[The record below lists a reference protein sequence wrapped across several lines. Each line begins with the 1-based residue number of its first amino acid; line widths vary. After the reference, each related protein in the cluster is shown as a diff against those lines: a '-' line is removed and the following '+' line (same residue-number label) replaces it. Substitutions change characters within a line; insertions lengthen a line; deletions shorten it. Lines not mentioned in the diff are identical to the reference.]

1 MQLVKA
7 TIRKN
12 HKERVLEEL
21 SSIPDVEG
29 LSAVDTISFV
39 KEGKSFSYRGS
50 QIKSNELVSFEQT
63 EVSCYSENNAGAIQ
77 KVLSEYSSKIYAV
90 ELRGNHDIQPVHDLA
105 HKDVKIGFVLP
116 ENNSD
121 IAPIYSDIAS
131 RGYSLDVLGALPLSI
146 ASLINYDI
154 LLIDMSVRKFP
165 VDDLTSLLNIPV
177 DIPMVLINR
186 SNNPIDKLTFVKM
199 GFASIHDIKNTDI
212 ILDSIYSAIS
222 HYQETKPERRNR
234 HKEVRAE
241 DKFVVVFSAFA

>member
-12 HKERVLEEL
+12 HKDRVLEEL

-29 LSAVDTISFV
+29 LSAIDTISYV
-39 KEGKSFSYRGS
+39 KEGKSFSYRGA

-63 EVSCYSENNAGAIQ
+63 EVSCYSENNADAIQ
-77 KVLSEYSSKIYAV
+77 KVLSEYSSKIYGI
-90 ELRGNHDIQPVHDLA
+90 ELSATHNIQPVHDLA

-116 ENNSD
+116 EMNEK
-121 IAPIYSDIAS
+121 ILPIYSDISS
-131 RGYSLDVLGALPLSI
+131 RGYSLNILESLPLSI
-146 ASLINYDI
+146 ASLIHYDI
-154 LLIDMSVRKFP
+154 LLIDMSVRKFSL
-165 VDDLTSLLNIPV
+165 DDLTSLLNIPV

-186 SNNPIDKLTFVKM
+186 SNNPIDKLAFIKM
-199 GFASIHDIKNTDI
+199 GFSSIHDIKNTNV
-212 ILDSIYSAIS
+212 ILESIYSAIS

-234 HKEVRAE
+234 HREIRAE